1 MQGFI
6 VFVLIFGF
14 ISPCLCTELNVKTE
28 NAIYNV
34 IQFGARGDGK
44 SDDSQV
50 YDFSL

>member
-14 ISPCLCTELNVKTE
+14 ISPCLCTGLNVETE

-34 IQFGARGDGK
+34 IQYGARGDGK

-50 YDFSL
+50 YNLSS